1 MAYYRFPKN
10 KYIKAI
16 FGLLMLGL
24 LLMTRDS
31 MYSMMVWNFYTC
43 QALSLGIIGV
53 MGAAFLVVNRR
64 NLGKILRD
72 RRMLVL
78 LLATAVML
86 IPMVVK
92 RDWQLMYFSIL
103 LGVYFAV
110 FLSYFITLKELA
122 KWYVVTM
129 SVLGAWSVICS
140 YFLRIFVDN
149 GTFAVPLVT
158 NSIDILF
165 HNFFLA
171 VVPDTFVKNRNFGI
185 FREPGVYQFFLLMG
199 LYLNLYVTEW
209 RDQRYF
215 WAVNGILAVTM
226 VTTFATGG
234 IIELC
239 LLTVIVFFDKGW
251 YADKRARIAALVLVL
266 AVAAFLGGNLAL
278 HTGIY
283 YEIRDMVMKF
293 VENPESTGA
302 RLGSI
307 AVGVE
312 NFFRHPLFG
321 SKVSEVLH
329 AVTDNTSS
337 TLILYDIFGIL
348 GGTLNVAAWVAL
360 VWKRDRRVWANLAL
374 LVVLFLSFNTQ
385 NLVWN
390 IFFWLFPMLALVER
404 SVPLLKFNGLTKE
417 A

>member
-1 MAYYRFPKN
+1 MAYYRFPEN

-31 MYSMMVWNFYTC
+31 MYSMMVWDFYTC

-251 YADKRARIAALVLVL
+251 YADKRARIAALVLAL

-360 VWKRDRRVWANLAL
+360 VWKRDRRAWANLAL